1 VDIAGNGFSLTDNAG
16 GVMFDI
22 DANGAAEQISWI
34 GAESDDAFLSLDRD
48 RNGAIDNG
56 RELFGN
62 FTTQPFSN
70 SPNGFI
76 ALAEYDKHAMGGNQD
91 GAIDNRDA
99 IFVSLRLWQDTN
111 HNGVS
116 ETGELH
122 RLTSLGLSKISLDY
136 KESNRT
142 DPHGNRFK
150 YRAKV
155 YDLRG
160 EHIGRW
166 AWDVFFVTQGG

>member
-1 VDIAGNGFSLTDNAG
+1 
-16 GVMFDI
+16 
-22 DANGAAEQISWI
+22 
-34 GAESDDAFLSLDRD
+34 
-48 RNGAIDNG
+48 
-56 RELFGN
+56 
-62 FTTQPFSN
+62 
-70 SPNGFI
+70 
-76 ALAEYDKHAMGGNQD
+76 MGGNQD